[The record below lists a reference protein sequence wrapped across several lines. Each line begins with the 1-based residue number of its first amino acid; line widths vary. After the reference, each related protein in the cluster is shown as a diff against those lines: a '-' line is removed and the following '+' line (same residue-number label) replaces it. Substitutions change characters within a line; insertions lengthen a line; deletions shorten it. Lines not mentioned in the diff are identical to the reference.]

1 MCVCVHACVCMCAC
15 MCVHACVCVC
25 VCVCVVCVVCVYV
38 CMHVCVCVRACVCV
52 WCVCVCVCVCVWYV
66 WCVRACVCVWSVKE
80 EVYDGNWLAICLFMG
95 SAFGAVEIFPTSQ
108 RSILE
113 ADTPTCTFNPVALCT
128 LGMRSIAVRARK
140 PDPKQFLRK
149 WVWLAKLSC
158 ASGCFAEGQS

>member
-1 MCVCVHACVCMCAC
+1 MTTVRSTKSTDLIVCVVCVCVRARACVCVCMCAC
-15 MCVHACVCVC
+15 MCVCACVCV
-25 VCVCVVCVVCVYV
+25 
-38 CMHVCVCVRACVCV
+38 
-52 WCVCVCVCVCVWYV
+52 
-66 WCVRACVCVWSVKE
+66 CVCVWSVKE

-140 PDPKQFLRK
+140 PDPEQFLRK